1 MSSGVVI
8 TGGADSVGR
17 VMAEKFLAMGDRVH
31 ICDVNA
37 EALDATLAQN
47 PNMTGTIGNVGL
59 PGDVKRIFADAFQS
73 LGEIDVLVN
82 AVGVAGPRGPLEELD
97 NAEWETA
104 IAVNLNGMFYC
115 MKETLPGMKRRR
127 RGAIINFSSGSTRT
141 GLPNRT
147 PYIASKAAVEGL
159 THTLAREVGPY
170 NIRCNAI
177 LPGAINNSRMSS
189 VIERTAQAKGLSP
202 EAMKESLLRFISMR
216 TMIEPEELADMV
228 LFLASDKARHVTGQI
243 IEVSGLVEWEE

>member
-1 MSSGVVI
+1 M
-8 TGGADSVGR
+8 
-17 VMAEKFLAMGDRVH
+17 
-31 ICDVNA
+31 
-37 EALDATLAQN
+37 
-47 PNMTGTIGNVGL
+47 
-59 PGDVKRIFADAFQS
+59 
-73 LGEIDVLVN
+73 
-82 AVGVAGPRGPLEELD
+82 
-97 NAEWETA
+97 
-104 IAVNLNGMFYC
+104 
-115 MKETLPGMKRRR
+115 
-127 RGAIINFSSGSTRT
+127 
-141 GLPNRT
+141 
-147 PYIASKAAVEGL
+147 